1 MPVGWIGF
9 STASAPDIHKLRDR
23 PADLR
28 QYVRDLISNAGV
40 TLLGD
45 EVYFDNYHDRAYVL
59 VEGLDEWEKTKAV
72 TRLLGADEY
81 NKLMKAEAVQQAIEQ
96 EPGLKPPLP
105 DASS

>member
-9 STASAPDIHKLRDR
+9 STASAPDIHELRDR
-23 PADLR
+23 PVDLR

-40 TLLGD
+40 TLIGD

-59 VEGLDEWEKTKAV
+59 VEELDEWEKAKAV

-81 NKLMKAEAVQQAIEQ
+81 NKLMKAEAVQGAIALEQ
-96 EPGLKPPLP
+96 DLKPPLP
-105 DASS
+105 EAAA